1 MWEIWAAVIGAVGAV
16 AAAVI
21 TVIFGSGRRR
31 EPLVGRIE
39 SPRSGER
46 VPRSFLVDG
55 TLSRK
60 IPRGR
65 HVWLAV
71 QLGNLLFPKEPEIP
85 RGDRHWEQAIVEGG
99 DPPGG
104 SFSIALL
111 MVDRNG
117 HRAIEEWLER
127 GRGGEG
133 FPGMEEIP
141 GSEKLSVVRQLT
153 LDDA

>member
-1 MWEIWAAVIGAVGAV
+1 VWEVWAAVIGAVGRV
-16 AAAVI
+16 VAAVI
-21 TVIFGSGRRR
+21 KAIFG
-31 EPLVGRIE
+31 EPLRGQIV
-39 SPRSGER
+39 SPKSGEQ

-71 QLGNLLFPKEPEIP
+71 QLGNLLFPKEPELP
-85 RGDRHWEQAIVEGG
+85 RRDLHWAQEIVEGG
-99 DPPGG
+99 DPPGA
-104 SFSIALL
+104 SFSVALL

-117 HRAIEEWLER
+117 HRAIEEWLAR
-127 GRGGEG
+127 GREGEG

-153 LDDA
+153 LGDA